1 MKIQLIK
8 TDQFIQ
14 TCYYVRV
21 DGQIVAGSITN
32 NEVDAKRIYKDL
44 VEKKR
49 IIGICQVLEET
60 IIE

>member
-14 TCYYVRV
+14 TCFYVRV
-21 DGQIVAGSITN
+21 DGQIVHGSITN
-32 NEVDAKRIYKDL
+32 NEADAKRIYNDL
-44 VEKKR
+44 VDKKG